1 MKKFIAGVVIGVAAG
16 AAIMRQL
23 YLNEKYRM
31 GAQEFFKELEKDMGC
46 DFDSDDDEDED
57 EPRLDPKHTKVNFNW
72 APIEKEEI
80 EGFKSRLGTVSV
92 GDLK

>member
-1 MKKFIAGVVIGVAAG
+1 MKKFIAGVVIGMAAG
-16 AAIMRQL
+16 GAIMRQI

-46 DFDSDDDEDED
+46 DFDSDDDEC
-57 EPRLDPKHTKVNFNW
+57 EPRLDPKYTKVNFNW

-80 EGFKSRLGTVSV
+80 EGFK
-92 GDLK
+92 